1 MSFASL
7 LRFWKLKVFWNANV
21 VLQPPELQ
29 AEVKFGWEFG
39 DFVCV
44 VLFKHQIINIKIS
57 RG

>member
-29 AEVKFGWEFG
+29 AEANLVGNLG
-39 DFVCV
+39 ILH
-44 VLFKHQIINIKIS
+44 VLFSLNIK
-57 RG
+57 